1 MFFFLIPVFFYF
13 IKYRFSTPGSN
24 FGLFCS
30 TPGVPLARSVPRKI
44 SAYMLMTG
52 LPLTAEDALNF
63 GLISKLAKD
72 AEHLEQVKNY
82 KKTFTDHS
90 DFEYFSCDRPGT
102 IFLKSLNIF
111 DFIRDPNYKL
121 LWIFFRSWI
130 ALLMPSNQNQEVLLL
145 W

>member
-1 MFFFLIPVFFYF
+1 
-13 IKYRFSTPGSN
+13 
-24 FGLFCS
+24 
-30 TPGVPLARSVPRKI
+30 
-44 SAYMLMTG
+44 MLMTG

-90 DFEYFSCDRPGT
+90 GFEYLSCDRPGT
-102 IFLKSLNIF
+102 IFRKSLNIF